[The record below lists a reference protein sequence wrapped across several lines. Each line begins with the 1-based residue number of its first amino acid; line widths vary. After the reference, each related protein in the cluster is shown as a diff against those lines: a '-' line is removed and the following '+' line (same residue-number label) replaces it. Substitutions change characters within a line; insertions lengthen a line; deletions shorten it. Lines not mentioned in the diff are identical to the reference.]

1 MSETWKRG
9 WVHFWCGDT
18 GWKISPVLW
27 TCVGGPDSVSSREKV
42 EDIYAVVSLSCFE
55 VGMLALKW
63 FSRPTR
69 VEDFGCVGIVV
80 MHTKLFPRR
89 ARAGA
94 VCQGKRDPLQFYSV
108 DFTAESNGNYL
119 SFESSLGVGSSVA
132 DGCASALLSL
142 SGSPSSS

>member
-1 MSETWKRG
+1 MGT
-9 WVHFWCGDT
+9 
-18 GWKISPVLW
+18 
-27 TCVGGPDSVSSREKV
+27 
-42 EDIYAVVSLSCFE
+42 
-55 VGMLALKW
+55 LALTW
-63 FSRPTR
+63 FFQPTR
-69 VEDFGCVGIVV
+69 VEDFDCVGSSA
-80 MHTKLFPRR
+80 HKLFPRR

-108 DFTAESNGNYL
+108 DFTAESNRNYL

>member
-1 MSETWKRG
+1 
-9 WVHFWCGDT
+9 
-18 GWKISPVLW
+18 
-27 TCVGGPDSVSSREKV
+27 
-42 EDIYAVVSLSCFE
+42 
-55 VGMLALKW
+55 MLALTW

-69 VEDFGCVGIVV
+69 VEDFGCVGSA
-80 MHTKLFPRR
+80 HKLFPRR

-94 VCQGKRDPLQFYSV
+94 ICQGKRGPLQFCSV
-108 DFTAESNGNYL
+108 DFTAESNRNYL